1 MFETLTEMEPSTV
14 LKRNQFDIRRPI
26 METSIDQIAGLPQ
39 HQIEDFRKLMEDW
52 KNELLVYKFAL
63 DQMDTKFS
71 IISQEYNLIH
81 GHNPIE
87 HTKSRVK
94 NFESLINK
102 LVRKGCDI
110 TTSAAK
116 EHINDIA
123 GLRIVC
129 SFLSD
134 IYNMVEVL
142 KEHEDIKILKVK
154 DYIKNPK
161 PNGYRSLH
169 LIVEVPVYLTNRVE
183 HAKVEIQIRTIA
195 MDFWASLEHKIYYKL
210 NNEVPDRLTDELKEA
225 ADIANYLDEK
235 MLHIRRKADQ

>member
-1 MFETLTEMEPSTV
+1 M
-14 LKRNQFDIRRPI
+14 I
-26 METSIDQIAGLPQ
+26 GLPEA
-39 HQIEDFRKLMEDW
+39 QIEDLRNLMEDW

-94 NFESLINK
+94 SFESLINK

-110 TTSAAK
+110 TTKAAK

-142 KEHEDIKILKVK
+142 KEHEDIMILKMK

-210 NNEVPDRLTDELKEA
+210 NNEVPNQLTDELKEA

-235 MLHIRRKADQ
+235 MLHIRTKADQ

>member
-1 MFETLTEMEPSTV
+1 M
-14 LKRNQFDIRRPI
+14 I
-26 METSIDQIAGLPQ
+26 GLPEA
-39 HQIEDFRKLMEDW
+39 QIEDLRNLMEDW

-94 NFESLINK
+94 SFESLINK

-110 TTSAAK
+110 TTKAAK

-142 KEHEDIKILKVK
+142 KEHEDIKILKMK

-210 NNEVPDRLTDELKEA
+210 NNEVPNQLTDELGA
-225 ADIANYLDEK
+225 APFILREWA
-235 MLHIRRKADQ
+235 

>member
-1 MFETLTEMEPSTV
+1 MED
-14 LKRNQFDIRRPI
+14 LRN
-26 METSIDQIAGLPQ
+26 
-39 HQIEDFRKLMEDW
+39 LMEDW

-94 NFESLINK
+94 SFESLINK

-110 TTSAAK
+110 TTKAAK

-142 KEHEDIKILKVK
+142 KEHEDIKILKMK

-210 NNEVPDRLTDELKEA
+210 NNEVPNQLTDELKEA

-235 MLHIRRKADQ
+235 MLHIRTKADQ

>member
-1 MFETLTEMEPSTV
+1 MASLPE
-14 LKRNQFDIRRPI
+14 
-26 METSIDQIAGLPQ
+26 DQIEEL
-39 HQIEDFRKLMEDW
+39 RRLMESW

-94 NFESLINK
+94 NFESLMNK
-102 LVRKGCDI
+102 LVRKGCEM
-110 TTSAAK
+110 TTRAAK
-116 EHINDIA
+116 EYIHDIA

-129 SFLSD
+129 SFVSD
-134 IYNMVEVL
+134 IYNMVDVL

-169 LIVEVPVYLTNRVE
+169 LIVEVPVYLTNKVE
-183 HAKVEIQIRTIA
+183 HVKVEIQIRTIA

-210 NNEVPDRLTDELKEA
+210 NNEVPTKLTDELKEA
-225 ADIANYLDEK
+225 ADVAHYLDEK
-235 MLHIRRKADQ
+235 MLNIRKKVDQ

>member
-1 MFETLTEMEPSTV
+1 
-14 LKRNQFDIRRPI
+14 
-26 METSIDQIAGLPQ
+26 METSIDQITSLPQ
-39 HQIEDFRKLMEDW
+39 HQIEDFRQLMEDW

-110 TTSAAK
+110 TTTAAK

-129 SFLSD
+129 SFVSD

-235 MLHIRRKADQ
+235 MLHIRSKIDQS

>member
-1 MFETLTEMEPSTV
+1 MDMA
-14 LKRNQFDIRRPI
+14 
-26 METSIDQIAGLPQ
+26 IDKMIGLPEA
-39 HQIEDFRKLMEDW
+39 QIEDLRNLMEDW

-94 NFESLINK
+94 SFESLINK

-110 TTSAAK
+110 TTKAAK

-142 KEHEDIKILKVK
+142 KEHEDIMILKMK

-210 NNEVPDRLTDELKEA
+210 NNEVPNQLTDELKEA

-235 MLHIRRKADQ
+235 MLHIRTKADQ

>member
-1 MFETLTEMEPSTV
+1 MDMA
-14 LKRNQFDIRRPI
+14 
-26 METSIDQIAGLPQ
+26 IDKMIGLPEA
-39 HQIEDFRKLMEDW
+39 QIEDLRNLMEDW

-94 NFESLINK
+94 SFESLINK

-110 TTSAAK
+110 TTKAAK

-142 KEHEDIKILKVK
+142 REHEDIKILKMK

-210 NNEVPDRLTDELKEA
+210 NNEVPNQLTDELKEA

-235 MLHIRRKADQ
+235 MLHIRTKADQ

>member
-1 MFETLTEMEPSTV
+1 MDMA
-14 LKRNQFDIRRPI
+14 
-26 METSIDQIAGLPQ
+26 IDKMIGLPEA
-39 HQIEDFRKLMEDW
+39 QIEDLRNLMEDW

-94 NFESLINK
+94 SFESLINK
-102 LVRKGCDI
+102 LVRKGHDI
-110 TTSAAK
+110 TTKAAK

-142 KEHEDIKILKVK
+142 KEHEDIKILKMK

-210 NNEVPDRLTDELKEA
+210 NNEVPNQLTDELKEA

-235 MLHIRRKADQ
+235 MLHIRTKADQ

>member
-1 MFETLTEMEPSTV
+1 M
-14 LKRNQFDIRRPI
+14 
-26 METSIDQIAGLPQ
+26 GLPEA
-39 HQIEDFRKLMEDW
+39 QIEDLRNLMEDW

-94 NFESLINK
+94 SFESLINK

-110 TTSAAK
+110 TTKAAK

-142 KEHEDIKILKVK
+142 KEHEDIKILKMK

-183 HAKVEIQIRTIA
+183 YAKVEIQIRTIA

-210 NNEVPDRLTDELKEA
+210 NNEVPNQLTDELKEA

-235 MLHIRRKADQ
+235 MLHIRTKADQ

>member
-1 MFETLTEMEPSTV
+1 MDMA
-14 LKRNQFDIRRPI
+14 
-26 METSIDQIAGLPQ
+26 IDKMIGLPEA
-39 HQIEDFRKLMEDW
+39 QIEDLRNLMEDW

-94 NFESLINK
+94 SFESLINK

-110 TTSAAK
+110 TTKAAK

-142 KEHEDIKILKVK
+142 KEHEDIKILKMK

-195 MDFWASLEHKIYYKL
+195 MDFWTSLEHKIYYKL
-210 NNEVPDRLTDELKEA
+210 NNEVPNQLTDELKEA

-235 MLHIRRKADQ
+235 MLHIRTKADQ

>member
-1 MFETLTEMEPSTV
+1 M
-14 LKRNQFDIRRPI
+14 
-26 METSIDQIAGLPQ
+26 GLPEA
-39 HQIEDFRKLMEDW
+39 QIEDLRNLMEDW

-94 NFESLINK
+94 SFESLINK

-110 TTSAAK
+110 TTKAAK

-142 KEHEDIKILKVK
+142 KEHEDIKILKMK

-210 NNEVPDRLTDELKEA
+210 NNEVPNQLTDELKEA

-235 MLHIRRKADQ
+235 MLHIRTKADQ

>member
-1 MFETLTEMEPSTV
+1 M
-14 LKRNQFDIRRPI
+14 I
-26 METSIDQIAGLPQ
+26 GLPEA
-39 HQIEDFRKLMEDW
+39 QIEDLRNLMEDW

-94 NFESLINK
+94 SFESLINK
-102 LVRKGCDI
+102 LVRKGRDI
-110 TTSAAK
+110 TTKAAK

-142 KEHEDIKILKVK
+142 KEHEDIKILKMK

-210 NNEVPDRLTDELKEA
+210 NNEVPNQLTDELKEA

-235 MLHIRRKADQ
+235 MLHIRTKADQ

>member
-1 MFETLTEMEPSTV
+1 MED
-14 LKRNQFDIRRPI
+14 LRN
-26 METSIDQIAGLPQ
+26 
-39 HQIEDFRKLMEDW
+39 LMEDW

-94 NFESLINK
+94 SFESLINK

-110 TTSAAK
+110 TTKAAK

-142 KEHEDIKILKVK
+142 KEHEDIKILNMK

-210 NNEVPDRLTDELKEA
+210 NNEVPNQLTDELKEA

-235 MLHIRRKADQ
+235 MLHIRTKADQ

>member
-1 MFETLTEMEPSTV
+1 MM
-14 LKRNQFDIRRPI
+14 D
-26 METSIDQIAGLPQ
+26 MAIDKMIGLPEA
-39 HQIEDFRKLMEDW
+39 QIEDLRNLMEDW

-94 NFESLINK
+94 SFESLINK

-110 TTSAAK
+110 TTKAAK

-142 KEHEDIKILKVK
+142 KEHEDIKILKMK

-169 LIVEVPVYLTNRVE
+169 LIVEVPVYLTNHVE

-210 NNEVPDRLTDELKEA
+210 NNEVPNQLTDELKEA

-235 MLHIRRKADQ
+235 MLHIRTKADQ

>member
-1 MFETLTEMEPSTV
+1 M
-14 LKRNQFDIRRPI
+14 I
-26 METSIDQIAGLPQ
+26 GLPEA
-39 HQIEDFRKLMEDW
+39 QIEDLRNLMEDW

-94 NFESLINK
+94 SFESLINK

-110 TTSAAK
+110 TTKAAK

-142 KEHEDIKILKVK
+142 KEHEDIKILNMK

-210 NNEVPDRLTDELKEA
+210 NNEVPNQLTDELKEA

-235 MLHIRRKADQ
+235 MLHIRTKADQ

>member
-1 MFETLTEMEPSTV
+1 MPE
-14 LKRNQFDIRRPI
+14 
-26 METSIDQIAGLPQ
+26 A
-39 HQIEDFRKLMEDW
+39 QIEDLRNLMEDW

-94 NFESLINK
+94 SFESLINK

-110 TTSAAK
+110 TTKAAK

-142 KEHEDIKILKVK
+142 KEHEDIKILKMK

-210 NNEVPDRLTDELKEA
+210 NNEVPNQLTDELKEA

-235 MLHIRRKADQ
+235 MLHIRTKADQ

>member
-1 MFETLTEMEPSTV
+1 MDMA
-14 LKRNQFDIRRPI
+14 
-26 METSIDQIAGLPQ
+26 IDKMIGLPEA
-39 HQIEDFRKLMEDW
+39 QIEDLRNLMENW

-94 NFESLINK
+94 SFESLINK

-110 TTSAAK
+110 TTKAAK

-142 KEHEDIKILKVK
+142 KEHEDIKILKMK

-210 NNEVPDRLTDELKEA
+210 NNEVPNQLTDELKEA

-235 MLHIRRKADQ
+235 MLHIRTKADQ

>member
-1 MFETLTEMEPSTV
+1 M
-14 LKRNQFDIRRPI
+14 I
-26 METSIDQIAGLPQ
+26 GLPEA
-39 HQIEDFRKLMEDW
+39 QIEDLRNLMEDW

-94 NFESLINK
+94 SFESLINK

-110 TTSAAK
+110 TTKAAK

-142 KEHEDIKILKVK
+142 KEHEDIKILKMK

-210 NNEVPDRLTDELKEA
+210 NNEVPNQLTDELKEA

-235 MLHIRRKADQ
+235 MLHIRTKADQ

>member
-1 MFETLTEMEPSTV
+1 M
-14 LKRNQFDIRRPI
+14 DIA
-26 METSIDQIAGLPQ
+26 IDKMIGLPEA
-39 HQIEDFRKLMEDW
+39 QIEDLRNLMEDW

-94 NFESLINK
+94 SFESLINK

-110 TTSAAK
+110 TTKAAK

-142 KEHEDIKILKVK
+142 KEHEDIKILKMK

-210 NNEVPDRLTDELKEA
+210 NNEVPNQLTDELKEA

-235 MLHIRRKADQ
+235 MLHIRTKADQ

>member
-1 MFETLTEMEPSTV
+1 MDMA
-14 LKRNQFDIRRPI
+14 
-26 METSIDQIAGLPQ
+26 IDKMIGLPEA
-39 HQIEDFRKLMEDW
+39 QIEDLRNLMEDW

-94 NFESLINK
+94 SFESLINK

-110 TTSAAK
+110 TTKAAK

-129 SFLSD
+129 SFYPTFT
-134 IYNMVEVL
+134 IWL
-142 KEHEDIKILKVK
+142 KC
-154 DYIKNPK
+154 
-161 PNGYRSLH
+161 
-169 LIVEVPVYLTNRVE
+169 
-183 HAKVEIQIRTIA
+183 
-195 MDFWASLEHKIYYKL
+195 
-210 NNEVPDRLTDELKEA
+210 
-225 ADIANYLDEK
+225 
-235 MLHIRRKADQ
+235 